1 MMNVLLL
8 LACLAPSTRPAWPA
22 SLRTG
27 QDDVRVTTDRTVD
40 PRSLETIVRDVV
52 KLSGAKT
59 NDEKAIAI
67 HNWLHQA
74 IFHFAYP
81 VEKSG
86 HSVGPLKVI
95 NVYGWGL
102 CGGQHTVLKALFEAA
117 GWQVRYRGWSDPG
130 HTTVEVL
137 YDDRWHYFDVF
148 LKCYFWTKDKK
159 TIAGQD
165 DIVKDPSIVLDA
177 VKDGRVPAAHYL
189 CCGDEAE
196 GVVQGCKN
204 SKAYPPS
211 QHKDGW
217 ASVTGRDQGYSPL
230 LRLPAGATL
239 RLEWKG
245 MPGQLAIQNKGAH
258 SCGTKDFRSDPVLGP
273 LYEHYGPRNHSNGR
287 FTYAPD
293 LSRGA
298 DVTLAGASAKGGKL
312 VAASGAGSAVFKVG
326 LPYPYVTGQLEAG
339 FEGGEGKLSISP
351 DGGKTWQPAAAGD
364 VSALVKQRYDVWIK
378 AEFAGSL
385 ASFKFEGVVEHNRGA
400 LPHLLPGA
408 NVVTVSGAGAL
419 SVSYAYQ
426 EATAPANRKRWEG
439 QGVAYGE
446 AKTVTKSF
454 SQLPGSF
461 TVDVGGNTP
470 PRMLYLEIS
479 STGK

>member
-8 LACLAPSTRPAWPA
+8 LACCLQED
-22 SLRTG
+22 L
-27 QDDVRVTTDRTVD
+27 RVTTDRTVD
-40 PRSLETIVRDVV
+40 TRSLETIVRDVI
-52 KLSGAKT
+52 KLSGAKS

-81 VEKSG
+81 VEKMG
-86 HSVGPLKVI
+86 HSVGPLKVL

-102 CGGQHTVLKALFEAA
+102 CGGQHTVLKALFETA

-130 HTTVEVL
+130 HTTIEVF
-137 YDDRWHYFDVF
+137 YDERWHYFDVF

-177 VKDGRVPAAHYL
+177 LKDGRVPASHYL
-189 CCGDEAE
+189 CCGDDAE
-196 GVVQGCKN
+196 GIVQGCKS
-204 SKAYPPS
+204 SKALPPS

-217 ASVTGRDQGYSPL
+217 ASVTGRDQGYSPSL
-230 LRLPAGATL
+230 HLPAGATL

-245 MPGQLAIQNKGAH
+245 APGQLAIQNKGAH
-258 SCGTKDFRSDPVLGP
+258 SCGNKDFRGDPVLGP
-273 LYEHYGPRNHSNGR
+273 IVEHYGPRNHSNGR
-287 FTYAPD
+287 FTYVAD
-293 LSRGA
+293 LGKA
-298 DVTLAGASAKGGKL
+298 AGVTLAGAAAKGGKL
-312 VAASGAGSAVFKVG
+312 VASGEGSAVFKVA

-364 VSALVKQRYDVWIK
+364 VSAIVKQRYDVWIK
-378 AEFAGSL
+378 AEFTGAL
-385 ASFKFEGVVEHNRGA
+385 ASLKFEGMVEHNRGA
-400 LPHLLPGA
+400 LPYLLTGA
-408 NVVTVSGAGAL
+408 NAVTVSGAGAV

-426 EATAPANRKRWEG
+426 EATASPNRKRWDG
-439 QGVAYGE
+439 QGVTYGE

-454 SQLPGSF
+454 SQLPGTF

-470 PRMLYLEIS
+470 PKMLYLELS
-479 STGK
+479 SAGK